1 MIYVY
6 KVEFKINLGLLIF
19 NKNKMKIKLKK
30 RYRHLKLCVTIFII
44 IENKILLNKNNFI
57 FNKKKIILISM
68 HMKRRLKEFNG
79 KDK

>member
-6 KVEFKINLGLLIF
+6 KVEYKINLGLLIF

-30 RYRHLKLCVTIFII
+30 RNRHLKLCVTIFII

-68 HMKRRLKEFNG
+68 HMKQRLKEFNG